1 MKAAPPR
8 SVVAHR
14 GRTGFAREVR
24 LSRASGPVRRLRL
37 PSFRRAVACV
47 ITVALWL
54 AFGASVE
61 DARADEM
68 RSLDEQVQEV
78 KSDVLEIAAELSN
91 LEEKLLFPSGT
102 QLAVFVSLTGKGGLD
117 LDSTE
122 IRIDGE
128 RVAAHV
134 YNFKEVDAL
143 RRGGIQRIHTGNVT
157 TGTHRLEV
165 VVTGRTGSGGEVERT
180 KAFEFEKGVGP
191 KLLEISLATDSSGD
205 GLIAL
210 GQP

>member
-1 MKAAPPR
+1 VLGSLGAMA
-8 SVVAHR
+8 V
-14 GRTGFAREVR
+14 T
-24 LSRASGPVRRLRL
+24 AS
-37 PSFRRAVACV
+37 PSSANDTAQ
-47 ITVALWL
+47 L
-54 AFGASVE
+54 
-61 DARADEM
+61 

-91 LEEKLLFPSGT
+91 LEEKLLYPSDT
-102 QLAVFVSLTGKGGLD
+102 QLAVFVSFTGTGGLE

-134 YNFKEVDAL
+134 YSFKEVDAL

-157 TGTHRLEV
+157 TGNHRLEV
-165 VVTGRTGSGGEVERT
+165 VVTGRTGGGGEIERT
-180 KAFEFEKGVGP
+180 QSFEFEKGVGP
-191 KLLEISLATDSSGD
+191 KLLEVSLATDRSGD

-210 GQP
+210 GQR